1 MNTTQKQYLPGLDLL
16 KFILAILIVSG
27 HCQLFV
33 EFPTIQQ
40 WWGHLTSIAVPLFF
54 CISSFLFF
62 RKIYSVP
69 EDSNTRPILIHSIKR
84 LTILFLCWYVL
95 MIPMTYFEFY
105 SVATLK
111 EVIFA
116 FFLSCS
122 LRGYW
127 FIKALIIN
135 TIILYCCRKKN
146 ALILCTIIAL
156 IVYFYCSYNY
166 IYHYNPIL
174 EGFHPY
180 YSFYYHT
187 IAFCIGAL
195 FARIKFVYVSNIIL
209 LFMWMVALTLCYLDW
224 MDPIFR
230 IISICFIFPV
240 FLRLYIRRISSERLK
255 TLRNMSVILYMV
267 QFLLIWLYNS
277 GCNSF
282 LGTESKLFYFLLFS
296 LIRFVIVLAIAVGIA
311 TWILKNEPRHKWL
324 KYLY

>member
-1 MNTTQKQYLPGLDLL
+1 MNSTQKQYLPGLDLL
-16 KFILAILIVSG
+16 KFILAVLIVSG

-54 CISSFLFF
+54 GISAFLFF

-95 MIPMTYFEFY
+95 MIPITYFQFF
-105 SVATLK
+105 SLATFK
-111 EVIFA
+111 ETIFA

-135 TIILYCCRKKN
+135 SAILYVCRKKY

-166 IYHYNPIL
+166 IYNYNSL
-174 EGFHPY
+174 LGELHPY

-187 IAFCIGAL
+187 IAFCIGAWLARAKSFSFTSTIL
-195 FARIKFVYVSNIIL
+195 FSLWLL
-209 LFMWMVALTLCYLDW
+209 LFVSCSCIW
-224 MDPIFR
+224 MDPVFR
-230 IISICFIFPV
+230 IVSILFIFPI
-240 FLRLYIRRISSERLK
+240 FFRLK
-255 TLRNMSVILYMV
+255 IRNISPPNLKIMRGMSIIYYMV
-267 QFLLIWLYNS
+267 QFALIWLYD
-277 GCNSF
+277 GACN
-282 LGTESKLFYFLLFS
+282 LFVDSDSTLFGLLQFS
-296 LIRFVIVLAIAVGIA
+296 LIRFTVVILVATGLALLIIH
-311 TWILKNEPRHKWL
+311 NESRFRWL
-324 KYLY
+324 KYLH